1 MAAEAH
7 RPGPA
12 GRAGLK
18 ADKNR
23 NTIALDEKTAFAEIP
38 PRAWEY
44 KLGKRSALEW
54 VLDQYRKKSP
64 RDPTV
69 RRRFNAYQFSD
80 HKEKVIALLC
90 KLTTVSVETVKVTA
104 KMKE

>member
-7 RPGPA
+7 RSGPA

-23 NTIALDEKTAFAEIP
+23 NTIAIDEKTAFAEIP
-38 PRAWEY
+38 PQAWEY

-54 VLDQYRKKSP
+54 VLDQYREKSP
-64 RDPTV
+64 ATPPSAGGSTRINFPAT
-69 RRRFNAYQFSD
+69 RKR
-80 HKEKVIALLC
+80 
-90 KLTTVSVETVKVTA
+90 
-104 KMKE
+104 